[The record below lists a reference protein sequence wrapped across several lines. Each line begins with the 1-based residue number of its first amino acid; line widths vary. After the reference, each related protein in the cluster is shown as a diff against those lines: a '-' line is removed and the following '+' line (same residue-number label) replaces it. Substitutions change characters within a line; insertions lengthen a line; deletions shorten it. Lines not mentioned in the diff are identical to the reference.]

1 MADISAKKSIK
12 SFFDDSYEILIEN
25 FTHKIHLDIFKRIK
39 NNMEE
44 HVNL

>member
-1 MADISAKKSIK
+1 MVDISAKKSIK

-25 FTHKIHLDIFKRIK
+25 FTHEIHLDIFKRIK

-44 HVNL
+44 YVSL